1 MSTTALYKAL
11 IHANVPE
18 ELAEKAVESLP
29 HASEMLTKADL
40 RDFATK
46 ADLKDFATKAD
57 LAEIKAALKD
67 FATKA
72 DLKDFATK
80 ADLNHFA
87 TKADLAETEV
97 RLIKWMAWL
106 MIGIVGAM
114 IALFGL
120 FLG

>member
-29 HASEMLTKADL
+29 HANEMP
-40 RDFATK
+40 
-46 ADLKDFATKAD
+46 TKAD
-57 LAEIKAALKD
+57 LAELKAELKQC
-67 FATKA
+67 ATKD
-72 DLKDFATK
+72 DLK
-80 ADLNHFA
+80 HFA
-87 TKADLAETEV
+87 TKADIAETKAELKANLAETEV
-97 RLIKWMAWL
+97 RLIKWMAGL

>member
-29 HASEMLTKADL
+29 HANDMLA
-40 RDFATK
+40 R
-46 ADLKDFATKAD
+46 ADLKDFATKTDLAATKAD
-57 LAEIKAALKD
+57 LKADLKN

-72 DLKDFATK
+72 DLKAG
-80 ADLNHFA
+80 
-87 TKADLAETEV
+87 LAETEV
-97 RLIKWMAWL
+97 RLIKWMVGVT
-106 MIGIVGAM
+106 IGIVGAM